1 MTEQIGAGAPA
12 GTGSDRVA
20 GAPSDEP
27 AVNQAARL
35 SVPISVNSANTDS
48 KPSRT
53 GAHPAPQPGTPGS
66 SVPACFEDDFGWL
79 LAQCFRAHIAAMDCA
94 LTDLPH
100 GHRGFQA
107 LSGAVHRSARNQAEL
122 AKQLGV
128 DRTVMVYLIDD
139 LERAGLVERVA
150 DPTDRRSKLIEAT
163 EAGRERLAATES
175 AISAAESELLG
186 ALSTDEQ
193 QRLRAMLREIASRVS
208 LGSENP
214 CAVAERVRGNGA

>member
-1 MTEQIGAGAPA
+1 MTKRTDA
-12 GTGSDRVA
+12 
-20 GAPSDEP
+20 EP
-27 AVNQAARL
+27 AAG
-35 SVPISVNSANTDS
+35 P
-48 KPSRT
+48 
-53 GAHPAPQPGTPGS
+53 GPAPKGHAPVPG
-66 SVPACFEDDFGWL
+66 VPACFEDDFGWL
-79 LAQCFRAHIAAMDCA
+79 LAQCFRAHIAAMDQA

-150 DPTDRRSKLIEAT
+150 DPADRRSKLIEAT
-163 EAGRERLAATES
+163 VAGRERLAATES

-186 ALSTDEQ
+186 ALSAEDRR
-193 QRLRAMLREIASRVS
+193 RLRSMLREIASRAS
-208 LGSENP
+208 LGGGSP
-214 CAVAERVRGNGA
+214 CEAAARCAAADGDAGRTGPGAA